1 MAAVNVAAKIP
12 GGSRIGPFSSSR
24 LNAIRMTDAKGMQNV
39 TGGMRWVFALRALPA
54 QQQIS
59 PGPSLSKR
67 GEERRDADVAAAGAK
82 KH

>member
-1 MAAVNVAAKIP
+1 
-12 GGSRIGPFSSSR
+12 
-24 LNAIRMTDAKGMQNV
+24 MTDAKGMQNV